1 MELGTIFTIILWIFG
16 IAIAAPFVMIGL
28 VLVGLVII
36 GAVWLL
42 IMAVGIVYYVG
53 LGIYNLIGWPLGFGF
68 FHESK
73 SNVEDV
79 GDVGDISTLSV
90 ADLEKGA
97 APCDFGYVYCDEW
110 LDWVKKVETETVG
123 EN

>member
-16 IAIAAPFVMIGL
+16 LALAAPFVMIGL
-28 VLVGLVII
+28 VFLGLII
-36 GAVWLL
+36 VGAVWLF
-42 IMAVGIVYYVG
+42 IMAIGIIYYVG

-73 SNVEDV
+73 SNAEND
-79 GDVGDISTLSV
+79 GDISNLSV

-97 APCDFGYVYCDEW
+97 APCDLGYVCCDEW
-110 LDWVKKVETETVG
+110 MDWVKKVETETVG